1 MASELPVRSPRS
13 ILCRSFKSSH
23 FPLVLL
29 TFFLCVWCWS
39 TAMFL
44 GMGLPWLTVYVR
56 FSALLIWW
64 LPSIPGNLG
73 YYHLC
78 SLRVLNLLVLQPLS
92 KSCTVVNSSS
102 FFFFLSALTC
112 ALAIRFLTRGTF
124 GFPLTWFFFLPLSFQ
139 LFLGLPAFA
148 PSPRRILYTY
158 LLCGHAEIHI
168 LKLQHYGD
176 IRVTEPA
183 DNLTRFLST
192 RLYFYSTFSPWFAA
206 SNNTVASKSCR
217 PPILQ

>member
-1 MASELPVRSPRS
+1 MTSINSRKSGILPPLFVESLEPTCFTTFVKESYSSEFV
-13 ILCRSFKSSH
+13 FH
-23 FPLVLL
+23 
-29 TFFLCVWCWS
+29 
-39 TAMFL
+39 
-44 GMGLPWLTVYVR
+44 
-56 FSALLIWW
+56 
-64 LPSIPGNLG
+64 
-73 YYHLC
+73 
-78 SLRVLNLLVLQPLS
+78 
-92 KSCTVVNSSS
+92 
-102 FFFFLSALTC
+102 FFFLSALTC
-112 ALAIRFLTRGTF
+112 ALAIRFLTRGIF

-158 LLCGHAEIHI
+158 LLCGHAEIRI

-183 DNLTRFLST
+183 DNLTQFLST